1 VSRIEQ
7 SGRVSLRRTNPPM
20 KGGPAPE
27 EEEEQEEEM
36 YSSHAIS
43 SPTCFDTPHVPSLG
57 VFVVV
62 NHNAIQLSVV

>member
-1 VSRIEQ
+1 
-7 SGRVSLRRTNPPM
+7 M